1 MISLPS
7 GTRIWLV
14 AGVTDMRKSFNGLG
28 EQVQH
33 VLNDNPFSGHLFIFR
48 GRRGDTVKILW
59 ADADGLCLFT
69 KRLEE
74 GQFIWP
80 AVRDGKVSITRSQL
94 AMLLDKLDWRQPKT
108 SSRNSLTMLQKTPD
122 RIIKTVMSQKY
133 LIRIA
138 ELERLLSEQAEAL
151 RQKDQQLSL
160 VEETE
165 AFLRSAL
172 TRAEEK
178 IEEDEREIEHLR
190 AQIEK
195 LRRMLFGTRSEKLRR
210 EVELA
215 EALLKQR
222 EQDSDRYS
230 GREDDPQVPRQL
242 RQSRHRRP
250 LPAHLPREIHR
261 LEPEESCCP
270 ECGGELDY
278 LGEVSA
284 EQLELVSSALK
295 VIRTE
300 RVKKACTK
308 CDCIVEA
315 PAPSRPIER
324 GIAGPGLLARVLTG
338 KYCEH
343 LPLYRQ
349 SEIFARQ
356 GVELSRALLS
366 NWVDACCQ
374 LMTPVNDALYRY
386 VMNTR
391 KVHTDDTPVKVLAPG
406 QKKAKTGRIW
416 TYVRDDRNVGSSSPP
431 AVWFAYSPNRQGKHP
446 EQHLRPFRGI
456 LQADA
461 FTGYDR
467 LFSAEREGGALT
479 EVACW
484 AHARRKIHDVYISSK
499 SATAEEALKRI
510 SELYAIEDEIRGLP
524 ESERLAV
531 RQQRSKVL
539 LTSLHEW
546 MVEKNGT
553 LSKKSRLGE
562 AFSYVLNQWDAL
574 CYYSDDGL
582 AEADNNAAERA
593 LRAVCLGKKN
603 FMFFGSDHGGERGAL
618 LYGLIGTCR
627 LNGIDPEAYLRH
639 ILSVLPEWPS
649 NRVDELLPWN
659 VVLTNK

>member
-1 MISLPS
+1 M
-7 GTRIWLV
+7 
-14 AGVTDMRKSFNGLG
+14 
-28 EQVQH
+28 
-33 VLNDNPFSGHLFIFR
+33 
-48 GRRGDTVKILW
+48 
-59 ADADGLCLFT
+59 
-69 KRLEE
+69 
-74 GQFIWP
+74 P
-80 AVRDGKVSITRSQL
+80 A
-94 AMLLDKLDWRQPKT
+94 
-108 SSRNSLTMLQKTPD
+108 
-122 RIIKTVMSQKY
+122 
-133 LIRIA
+133 
-138 ELERLLSEQAEAL
+138 
-151 RQKDQQLSL
+151 
-160 VEETE
+160 
-165 AFLRSAL
+165 
-172 TRAEEK
+172 
-178 IEEDEREIEHLR
+178 
-190 AQIEK
+190 
-195 LRRMLFGTRSEKLRR
+195 
-210 EVELA
+210 
-215 EALLKQR
+215 
-222 EQDSDRYS
+222 
-230 GREDDPQVPRQL
+230 
-242 RQSRHRRP
+242 
-250 LPAHLPREIHR
+250 
-261 LEPEESCCP
+261 
-270 ECGGELDY
+270 
-278 LGEVSA
+278 
-284 EQLELVSSALK
+284 
-295 VIRTE
+295 
-300 RVKKACTK
+300 
-308 CDCIVEA
+308 
-315 PAPSRPIER
+315 
-324 GIAGPGLLARVLTG
+324 
-338 KYCEH
+338 
-343 LPLYRQ
+343 
-349 SEIFARQ
+349 

-416 TYVRDDRNVGSSSPP
+416 TYVRMIAMWVRHLLQRSGSRTRRTGRG
-431 AVWFAYSPNRQGKHP
+431 NT

-524 ESERLAV
+524 ESERLAVV